1 MNTTDTTDTTDMTV
15 LSSKAAWVRRET
27 LLLHGKAPE
36 TRVASSLSAVE
47 IFVALHYGNILAFDP
62 KNPRWQER
70 DRLIISKGHGS
81 ICYYPILADLGFFE
95 QNELDKV
102 CQEGSFLGGIPD
114 TIIPGYETING
125 SLGHGI
131 GVACG
136 MALALKRTGSSSHI
150 FVIAGDGE
158 FCEGSMW
165 EGVMFAAHHHLD
177 NLTVIID
184 NNRLCMLDRC
194 ENVMEVEP
202 FDQRFAAFGW
212 QTQRIDGHNISEVHQ
227 TLSAM
232 KQRGASGKP
241 AVVIADTVKG
251 KGVPELE
258 QDTLCHIRT
267 LTKEEISRATGGAI

>member
-1 MNTTDTTDTTDMTV
+1 MQMTMTMEA
-15 LSSKAAWVRRET
+15 LSAKARWVWGET
-27 LLLHGKAPE
+27 LRVHQLAPE

-47 IFVALHYGNILAFDP
+47 IFSTLYYGGLLAHNGAEP
-62 KNPRWQER
+62 GWEG
-70 DRLIISKGHGS
+70 LIVSKGHGS
-81 ICYYPILADLGFFE
+81 ICLFPILADRGYFPRAELE
-95 QNELDKV
+95 QI

-136 MALALKRTGSSSHI
+136 MALGLKRKGSSNHI
-150 FVIAGDGE
+150 FVVTGDGE

-165 EGVMFAAHHHLD
+165 EGVMFAAHHRLD

-194 ENVMEVEP
+194 ENIMTVEP
-202 FDQRFAAFGW
+202 FDRRFEAFGW
-212 QTQRIDGHNISEVHQ
+212 ESRRVDGHDITALHQ
-227 TLSAM
+227 ALTAL
-232 KQRGASGKP
+232 KQRGANGRP
-241 AVVIADTVKG
+241 TVLIADTVKG
-251 KGVPELE
+251 RGVPELE

-267 LTKEEISRATGGAI
+267 LTSAEIVRAMGGDR

>member
-1 MNTTDTTDTTDMTV
+1 MSPVIHEITE
-15 LSSKAAWVRRET
+15 KARWVWTET
-27 LLLHGKAPE
+27 LRLHQLAPE

-47 IFVALHYGNILAFDP
+47 IFTTLYYGGLLAHDGTD
-62 KNPRWQER
+62 PRWEGR
-70 DRLIISKGHGS
+70 DRLIVSKGHGS
-81 ICYYPILADLGFFE
+81 ICLFPILADRGYFE
-95 QNELDKV
+95 RSELDRV
-102 CQEGSFLGGIPD
+102 CQAGSFLGGIPD

-136 MALALKRTGSSSHI
+136 MALGLRRKKSSNHV
-150 FVIAGDGE
+150 FVVAGDGE

-165 EGVMFAAHHHLD
+165 EGVMFAAQHRLD

-194 ENVMEVEP
+194 ENVMAMEP
-202 FDQRFAAFGW
+202 FEQRFEAFGW
-212 QTQRIDGHNISEVHQ
+212 MTCRVDGHDIAALHAALTE
-227 TLSAM
+227 L
-232 KQRGASGKP
+232 KQRGGSGRP
-241 AVVIADTVKG
+241 AVLIADTVKG

-267 LTKEEISRATGGAI
+267 LTAEEIARATGGAR

>member
-1 MNTTDTTDTTDMTV
+1 MSQTTFDISA
-15 LSSKAAWVRRET
+15 LNGKADWVRRET

-36 TRVASSLSAVE
+36 TRVASSLSVVE
-47 IFVALHYGNILAFDP
+47 VFVALYYGNILKFDA
-62 KNPRWQER
+62 KNPRWPGR

-81 ICYYPILADLGFFE
+81 ICFYPILADLGYFDRK
-95 QNELDKV
+95 ELDRV

-136 MALALKRTGSSSHI
+136 MALALKRSGSASHV

-165 EGVMFAAHHHLD
+165 EGVMFASHHRLD

-194 ENVMEVEP
+194 ENVLEVEP

-212 QTQRIDGHNISEVHQ
+212 QVERVDGHDVAELHQ
-227 TLSAM
+227 TLSGL
-232 KQRGASGKP
+232 KHRGNTGRP
-241 AVVIADTVKG
+241 AVLIADTVKG
-251 KGVPELE
+251 KGVTELE

-267 LTKEEISRATGGAI
+267 LTPEEISRATGGAQ

>member
-1 MNTTDTTDTTDMTV
+1 MTMTNDELV
-15 LSSKAAWVRRET
+15 SKAHWVWTET
-27 LLLHGKAPE
+27 LRMHRLAPE

-47 IFVALHYGNILAFDP
+47 IFTTLYYGGLLSHNGAD
-62 KNPRWQER
+62 PRWEGR
-70 DRLIISKGHGS
+70 DRLIASKGHGS
-81 ICYYPILADLGFFE
+81 ICLFPILADCGYFDKS
-95 QNELDKV
+95 ELDRV

-136 MALALKRTGSSSHI
+136 MAMGLKRKESANHI
-150 FVIAGDGE
+150 FVVAGDGE

-165 EGVMFAAHHHLD
+165 EGIMFAAHHRLD

-184 NNRLCMLDRC
+184 NNKLCMLDRC
-194 ENVMEVEP
+194 ENIMTVEP
-202 FDQRFAAFGW
+202 FDRRFEAFGW
-212 QTQRIDGHNISEVHQ
+212 EARRVDGHDIAALRQALTEF
-227 TLSAM
+227 
-232 KQRGASGKP
+232 KQRGTTGRP
-241 AVVIADTVKG
+241 AVLIADTVKG

-267 LTKEEISRATGGAI
+267 LTPEEIDRATGGGQ

>member
-1 MNTTDTTDTTDMTV
+1 MT
-15 LSSKAAWVRRET
+15 LNFDLLASKARWVWAET
-27 LLLHGKAPE
+27 LRMHRLAPE

-47 IFVALHYGNILAFDP
+47 IFTALYYGGLLAHNGAD
-62 KNPRWQER
+62 PRWEGR
-70 DRLIISKGHGS
+70 DRLIVSKGHGS
-81 ICYYPILADLGFFE
+81 VCLFPILADRGYFDPS
-95 QNELDKV
+95 ELERI

-136 MALALKRTGSSSHI
+136 MALGLKRKGSANHV
-150 FVIAGDGE
+150 FVLAGDGE

-165 EGVMFAAHHHLD
+165 EGVMFAAHHRLD

-194 ENVMEVEP
+194 EKVMTVEP
-202 FDQRFAAFGW
+202 FDRRFEAFGW
-212 QTQRIDGHNISEVHQ
+212 NSLRVDGHDLAALHQ
-227 TLSAM
+227 ALTACKL
-232 KQRGASGKP
+232 P
-241 AVVIADTVKG
+241 AADGRPTVLIADTVKG

-267 LTKEEISRATGGAI
+267 LTPAEIDRATGGEQ